1 MQWVWPLSLMTLFIG
16 TVIIALLAFKG
27 GLRLGRWRSRRP
39 DPEPLLPVRSLVASI
54 LSLLAF
60 ILGFTFGLATSH
72 FDSRSESAFE
82 EAIAIGTA
90 YRRADF
96 LQDPERTALRRL
108 LLDYIDMRL
117 GVQRSGK
124 DVDETIARVRQLQ
137 NQIWRLAIGAGKKNN
152 GHLSPSPLM
161 QSISEVV
168 DIQGERVLAGMRSR
182 IPVRVWLV
190 LYGIM
195 SISVGAAGYHA
206 GLAGARRS
214 IAAVGYALV
223 FSAVIV
229 MIAAGD
235 VPGSEQFRKSEQVL
249 SDLRVRLTHFE
260 ESQAILEVDHE
271 SANTTNR

>member
-1 MQWVWPLSLMTLFIG
+1 MQWVWPLSLVTLFAG
-16 TVIIALLAFKG
+16 TVIITLVAFEG
-27 GLRLGRWRSRRP
+27 GLRLGRWRRQRP

-54 LSLLAF
+54 LGLLAF
-60 ILGFTFGLATSH
+60 ILGFTFGLATGH

-168 DIQGERVLAGMRSR
+168 DVQGERVLAGMRSR

-195 SISVGAAGYHA
+195 IISVGAAGYHA

-271 SANTTNR
+271 SANTADR